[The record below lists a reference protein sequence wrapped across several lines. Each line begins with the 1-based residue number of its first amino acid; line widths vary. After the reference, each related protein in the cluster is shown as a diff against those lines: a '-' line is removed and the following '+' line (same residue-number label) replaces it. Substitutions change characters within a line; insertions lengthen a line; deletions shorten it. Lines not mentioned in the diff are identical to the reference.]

1 MATKESTHFRERLH
15 ALFENRTRFWKNH
28 PVIMTLTLATAAVWL
43 LFGVWFKVFGMVPRH
58 KLIVAAVLGEA
69 GAGPV
74 TVLIGAA
81 EIAMSL
87 WILSGI
93 YPRACAAVQSIA
105 IATMNGL
112 ELSLARDLLL
122 APILM
127 ICINTVFLIVVWYC
141 ALKTPPA
148 QSLT

>member
-1 MATKESTHFRERLH
+1 MTRKQAINFREQLR
-15 ALFENRTRFWKNH
+15 ALFENRVRFWKNH
-28 PVIMTLTLATAAVWL
+28 PLTMGLTFATAAVWL
-43 LFGVWFKVFGMVPRH
+43 LFGMWFKVFGMVPRH
-58 KLIVAAVLGEA
+58 RQIVATVVGEA

-81 EIAMSL
+81 EIAMAL
-87 WILSGI
+87 WILSGF
-93 YPRACAAVQSIA
+93 YPRVCAALQSIA
-105 IATMNGL
+105 IVTMNAL

-127 ICINTVFLIVVWYC
+127 ICANTLFLLVVWYC